1 MLRLN
6 VLALFPEF
14 ALAFASD
21 VIRPSHVVGG
31 LGSQRNS
38 DLPAKLPRSKFWKR
52 SSQDRGMFC
61 RLPKREI
68 LKQAYPTSLISTD
81 SEGEENDQQ
90 DSDDCGRNLFHT
102 ACGL

>member
-21 VIRPSHVVGG
+21 VIRPSHVVVGPD
-31 LGSQRNS
+31 SQRNI
-38 DLPAKLPRSKFWKR
+38 DPPTKPHRGKFWKR
-52 SSQDRGMFC
+52 SSQERCVFC
-61 RLPKREI
+61 RLPKRES
-68 LKQAYPTSLISTD
+68 LKQSYPISLVSTD

-90 DSDDCGRNLFHT
+90 DGDDCGRN
-102 ACGL
+102 